1 MDRIR
6 TYVICNHGRHVAV
19 DDVARFVG
27 MNKSAFC
34 VFFRKMAGKTFVQY
48 LNEYRIQMACRM
60 LEKGEKSVSEVC
72 YAVGS
77 AMFPTSTVCS
87 SRRPVSLPAS
97 TRRTA
102 VRNKN
107 REETYCNTTLKR
119 LRSEKVEGLGVSVKS
134 LNTRHSSLNVSTL
147 CAASIMPISQWMYYR
162 KLRSACMR
170 LTVRSLY
177 KAVLQQILIV
187 FLSRTRVSIAVRR

>member
-6 TYVICNHGRHVAV
+6 TYVICNHGRYVAI

-72 YAVGS
+72 YAVGFGDVPYFHL
-77 AMFPTSTVCS
+77 MFK
-87 SRRPVSLPAS
+87 
-97 TRRTA
+97 RT
-102 VRNKN
+102 
-107 REETYCNTTLKR
+107 T
-119 LRSEKVEGLGVSVKS
+119 GVSPGK
-134 LNTRHSSLNVSTL
+134 
-147 CAASIMPISQWMYYR
+147 
-162 KLRSACMR
+162 
-170 LTVRSLY
+170 Y
-177 KAVLQQILIV
+177 KEDCKQEQRDVAD
-187 FLSRTRVSIAVRR
+187 

>member
-6 TYVICNHGRHVAV
+6 TYVICNHGRHVVV

-72 YAVGS
+72 YAVGFS
-77 AMFPTSTVCS
+77 SPSYFAKCYKEYYGENPTDFV
-87 SRRPVSLPAS
+87 
-97 TRRTA
+97 
-102 VRNKN
+102 
-107 REETYCNTTLKR
+107 KR
-119 LRSEKVEGLGVSVKS
+119 K
-134 LNTRHSSLNVSTL
+134 
-147 CAASIMPISQWMYYR
+147 P
-162 KLRSACMR
+162 
-170 LTVRSLY
+170 
-177 KAVLQQILIV
+177 
-187 FLSRTRVSIAVRR
+187 

>member
-1 MDRIR
+1 MNAAYRWL
-6 TYVICNHGRHVAV
+6 AV
-19 DDVARFVG
+19 CLKRARR
-27 MNKSAFC
+27 A
-34 VFFRKMAGKTFVQY
+34 
-48 LNEYRIQMACRM
+48 YRRCAMPW
-60 LEKGEKSVSEVC
+60 
-72 YAVGS
+72 GS
-77 AMFPTSTVCS
+77 AMFPTSTLCS
-87 SRRPVSLPAS
+87 SGRPVSLPAS
-97 TRRTA
+97 TRRMA